1 MAEEYIKA
9 SRNNEIYN
17 LKIEE
22 LEKKLYSV
30 TTAKQIERK
39 IAESLTSIKEERLS
53 KRSSTDSSK

>member
-30 TTAKQIERK
+30 TTTKQIEKK
-39 IAESLTSIKEERLS
+39 IT
-53 KRSSTDSSK
+53 